1 MSGVDIEPRSTD
13 GVQSPLQAQQ
23 QSQSVVKVG
32 HVCAGCDTPW
42 RSDSTGVHVCSDLR
56 YRQLNQTQPLTR
68 IYFSGSDGTGKTHMA
83 RRVSQDYNISMVDEV
98 ARLVLSVH
106 RVNSFD
112 GIRADSQRS
121 GDFQAEVFRRQLD
134 EEAARKP
141 PYVADRTICNLAY
154 ARSHARNFAELWE
167 SVPKQYLDD
176 LRQSVVFLVRP
187 QKALR
192 SSASL
197 DQGRLLSEWEGQIR
211 IDETIGTMFKL
222 WRVPYVT
229 VDMLGAAER
238 DEFVDYILAGRGFKR
253 VEGK

>member
-1 MSGVDIEPRSTD
+1 
-13 GVQSPLQAQQ
+13 
-23 QSQSVVKVG
+23 
-32 HVCAGCDTPW
+32 
-42 RSDSTGVHVCSDLR
+42 
-56 YRQLNQTQPLTR
+56 
-68 IYFSGSDGTGKTHMA
+68 MA
-83 RRVSQDYNISMVDEV
+83 RRVSQDYQIPMVDEV

-121 GDFQAEVFRRQLD
+121 GDFQAEVFRRQIA
-134 EEAARKP
+134 EEAARNP
-141 PYVADRTICNLAY
+141 PYVADRTMGNLAY
-154 ARSHARNFAELWE
+154 ARSHARNFADLWE
-167 SVPKQYLDD
+167 SVPKQYLND
-176 LRQSVVFLVRP
+176 LQQSVVFLVRP

-192 SSASL
+192 GIASQ
-197 DQGRLLSEWEGQIR
+197 DTGRLLSEWEGQIR

-229 VDMLGAAER
+229 IDMLGAAER

>member
-1 MSGVDIEPRSTD
+1 MGVDLWLSN
-13 GVQSPLQAQQ
+13 GN
-23 QSQSVVKVG
+23 
-32 HVCAGCDTPW
+32 
-42 RSDSTGVHVCSDLR
+42 GVHICSRLTRRFIKSMWPDCCDEPGTTEGLNGSHICKKPPR
-56 YRQLNQTQPLTR
+56 YVLAPFAQPLTR

-83 RRVSQDYNISMVDEV
+83 RRVSQDYQIPMVDEV